1 MVLGNCLI
9 AQSGGPTAAIN
20 ATLAGVYSAAKENK
34 NIEIVYGGLN
44 GIEGIMKE
52 KLVDLSKI
60 LEKDDNLSL
69 LSTTP
74 SSFLGSCRYKL
85 KAPEQAKDEY
95 KKIFEVFEKFNIKY
109 FFYIG
114 GNDSMDTVLRLKQYQ
129 QEHNH
134 GVTVIGVPKTIDN
147 DLYEVD
153 HTPGF
158 GSAAKYIATTVKEI
172 AADTAVYDMDS
183 IIVVE
188 VMGRNAGW
196 LTLSAGLARDS
207 KGKCLADLIYLPEV
221 PFSYD
226 KLMADIR
233 KVMETKRQVVI
244 VVSEGIKFKDGSFIA
259 ESKVKDMFGHGQ
271 LGGAAKNVEAKIKEA
286 LGVKTRSV
294 EINVLQRCAAHYLSK
309 TDIDE
314 SFLMGRMGV
323 KLAEEGK
330 NGVMVGSVRKD
341 GSAYSLEI
349 GCGDIENIANK
360 EKKVPESY
368 LNSDKNGLAQPA
380 YDYLEPLVM
389 GEVEVKTEKGIPVH
403 LSIRDFI

>member
-1 MVLGNCLI
+1 MKGNCLI

-20 ATLAGVYSAAKENK
+20 ATLAGVYSGAKK
-34 NIEIVYGGLN
+34 FSQIETIYGGLN

-52 KLVDLSKI
+52 KLVDLSPI
-60 LEKDDNLSL
+60 LDEGNNLEL
-69 LSTTP
+69 LKNTP

-85 KAPEQAKDEY
+85 KGFDVAEDEY
-95 KKIFEVFEKFNIKY
+95 KRIFEVFEKFNIKY

-129 QEHNH
+129 AEKNM

-158 GSAAKYIATTVKEI
+158 GSAAKYIATTIKEI

-183 IIVVE
+183 IVVAE

-207 KGKCLADLIYLPEV
+207 KGRCLADLIYLPEI
-221 PFSYD
+221 PFSYE
-226 KLMADIR
+226 KLMADIK
-233 KVMETKRQVVI
+233 KVMETKRQIVI
-244 VVSEGIKFKDGSFIA
+244 VVSEGVKFADGTFIA
-259 ESKVKDMFGHGQ
+259 EAKTKDMFGHGQ
-271 LGGAAKNVEAKIKEA
+271 LGGAAKNVEAKIKET

-309 TDIDE
+309 TDIEE
-314 SFLMGRMGV
+314 SFIMGETGV

-330 NGVMVGSVRKD
+330 TGVMVGSVRKE
-341 GSAYSLEI
+341 GTEYALEI
-349 GCGDIENIANK
+349 GCGAIENIANK

-368 LNSDKNGLAQPA
+368 INADKNGLTEAA
-380 YDYLEPLVM
+380 YEYLEPLVM
-389 GEVEVKTEKGIPVH
+389 GEVHVKTEKGIPVH

>member
-1 MVLGNCLI
+1 MKGNCLI

-20 ATLAGVYSAAKENK
+20 ATLAGVYSGAKENE
-34 NIEIVYGGLN
+34 NIDIIYGGLN
-44 GIEGIMKE
+44 GIEGIMQG
-52 KLVDLSKI
+52 KLVDLAPI
-60 LEKDDNLSL
+60 LEKDDNLEL
-69 LSTTP
+69 LKNTP

-85 KAPEQAKDEY
+85 KGFDVAEEEY
-95 KKIFEVFEKFNIKY
+95 KKIFDVFEKFNIKY

-129 QEHNH
+129 QANDR

-172 AADTAVYDMDS
+172 ACDTAVYDMDS
-183 IIVVE
+183 IVVVE

-207 KGKCLADLIYLPEV
+207 KGKCAADLIYLPEV
-221 PFSYD
+221 PFSYE
-226 KLMADIR
+226 KLMADIK
-233 KVMETKRQVVI
+233 KVMENKRQVII
-244 VVSEGIKFKDGSFIA
+244 VVSEGIKLEDGSFIA
-259 ESKVKDMFGHGQ
+259 EAKQKDMFGHGQ

-286 LGVKTRSV
+286 LGVKTRSI
-294 EINVLQRCAAHYLSK
+294 EINVLQRCAAHCLSK

-314 SFLMGRMGV
+314 SFMMGRMGA
-323 KLAEEGK
+323 KLAAEGK
-330 NGVMVGSVRKD
+330 TGVMVGSVRKD
-341 GSAYSLEI
+341 GKEYELEI

-368 LNSDKNGLAQPA
+368 INAEKNGLAQPA

-389 GEVEVKTEKGIPVH
+389 GEIQVKTEKGIPVH
-403 LSIRDFI
+403 LNIKDFI

>member
-1 MVLGNCLI
+1 MKGNCLI

-20 ATLAGVYSAAKENK
+20 ATLAGVYSGAKK
-34 NIEIVYGGLN
+34 FSQIETVYGGLN

-52 KLVDLSKI
+52 KLVDLSPI
-60 LEKDDNLSL
+60 LDEGDNLEL
-69 LSTTP
+69 LKNTP

-85 KAPEQAKDEY
+85 KGFDEAEDEY
-95 KKIFEVFEKFNIKY
+95 KRIFEVFKKFNIKY

-114 GNDSMDTVLRLKQYQ
+114 GNDSMDTVLRLKRYQ
-129 QEHNH
+129 EEKNM

-158 GSAAKYIATTVKEI
+158 GSAAKYIATTIKEI

-183 IIVVE
+183 IVVAE

-221 PFSYD
+221 TFSYE
-226 KLMADIR
+226 KLMSDI
-233 KVMETKRQVVI
+233 KNVMKTKRQVII
-244 VVSEGIKFKDGSFIA
+244 VVSEGIKLADGSFIA
-259 ESKVKDMFGHGQ
+259 EAKTKDMFGHGQ

-294 EINVLQRCAAHYLSK
+294 EINVLQRCAAHCLSK
-309 TDIDE
+309 TDIEE
-314 SFLMGRMGV
+314 SFIMGETGV

-330 NGVMVGSVRKD
+330 TGVMVGSVRKA
-341 GSAYSLEI
+341 GKEYALEI
-349 GCGDIENIANK
+349 GCGAIENIANK

-368 LNSDKNGLAQPA
+368 INADKNGLAEAA
-380 YDYLEPLVM
+380 YQYLEPLVM
-389 GEVEVKTEKGIPVH
+389 GEIHVKTEKGIPVH